1 MRIKVC
7 RSGGFAGI
15 ERRAGIDTSGRPDAA
30 EWEALAAAALAEGRP
45 VRSPGVPDGFHYEI
59 TVDGRTV
66 HCADPQLTEAQREL
80 ITRVL
85 KEGA

>member
-1 MRIKVC
+1 MRIHV
-7 RSGGFAGI
+7 RRTGGFAGVPRQA
-15 ERRAGIDTSGRPDAA
+15 EIDTAGHADEH
-30 EWEALAAAALAEGRP
+30 EWRELAAAALAEGRD
-45 VRSPGVPDGFHYEI
+45 SPPTGVPDGFSYTI

-66 HCADPQLTEAQREL
+66 YCADPRLTPEQRRL

>member
-1 MRIKVC
+1 MHIEVI

-15 ERRAGIDTSGRPDAA
+15 ERRAALDTTGRPDAA
-30 EWEALAAAALAEGRP
+30 HLHAVAREALAQGGAAPDR
-45 VRSPGVPDGFHYEI
+45 GVPDGFHYEI

-66 HCADPQLTEAQREL
+66 HCADPHLTEAQRDL
-80 ITRVL
+80 IQTIL